1 MAKICEICNCY
12 PLFSGWYYN
21 RPETFVKM
29 EIFCEQTHKKIKM
42 LKTWRLNKIGTVKI
56 INSKILQLPNEILCH
71 IFMYLDDRS
80 LRNASATCCRFF
92 DSIRGTGKLAGNYLI
107 IRWKYLLHL
116 F

>member
-29 EIFCEQTHKKIKM
+29 EIFCEQTHKKIKT
-42 LKTWRLNKIGTVKI
+42 LKTWRLNKIGTIKM
-56 INSKILQLPNEILCH
+56 INSKILQLPNEVLCH
-71 IFMYLDDRS
+71 IFMYLGDRS

-92 DSIRGTGKLAGNYLI
+92 DLIRGTGKLAG
-107 IRWKYLLHL
+107 K
-116 F
+116 

>member
-42 LKTWRLNKIGTVKI
+42 LKTWRLNKIGTVKMKD
-56 INSKILQLPNEILCH
+56 SKILLLPNEILCH
-71 IFMYLDDRS
+71 IFMYLDDHY

-92 DSIRGTGKLAGNYLI
+92 DLIRGTGKLSGKNVI
-107 IRWKYLLHL
+107 QTPE
-116 F
+116 